1 MGKEPTI
8 HDKLYVQPDQF
19 KVSTRFRIKWTNKT
33 TGEVHYG
40 RWVNSTQFLRV
51 KKWMEYGIFLK
62 ENCTNEIE
70 FEQ

>member
-1 MGKEPTI
+1 MNDSK
-8 HDKLYVQPDQF
+8 
-19 KVSTRFRIKWTNKT
+19 RFRIKWTNKT

-40 RWVNSTQFLRV
+40 RWVNSTQFLRI

-62 ENCTNEIE
+62 ESCTDEIE